1 MKAFI
6 NNKEISLSDLSYN
19 DGLNFNRFFDSNVL
33 SYSLIVTKNT
43 FIKSLEKEYNRIKDE
58 IQLDDLQ
65 YNELS
70 DFSEINYCSFEKLL
84 DNPEC
89 LLNIFK
95 DFLRNDFFKML
106 SENSNS
112 KFVINS
118 IDSVENAKEIT
129 REEFFKEHCGEEDE
143 Q

>member
-19 DGLNFNRFFDSNVL
+19 DGLNFNRFFDSNIL

-84 DNPEC
+84 DNPEY

-129 REEFFKEHCGEEDE
+129 IKGRAFIKK
-143 Q
+143 

>member
-84 DNPEC
+84 DNPEY

-129 REEFFKEHCGEEDE
+129 IKGRAFIKK
-143 Q
+143 